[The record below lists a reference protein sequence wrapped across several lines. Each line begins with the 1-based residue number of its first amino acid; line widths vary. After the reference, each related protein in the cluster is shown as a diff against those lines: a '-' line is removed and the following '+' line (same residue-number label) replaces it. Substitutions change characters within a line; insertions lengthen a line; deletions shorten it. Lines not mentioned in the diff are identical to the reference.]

1 MGKICASFVYTA
13 WVLVRYSMIC
23 ITTLICSVLGEEKM
37 TDDCT
42 EICKH
47 PEFLHLGRGLRKS
60 QLLGYLSWE
69 QVCVL

>member
-1 MGKICASFVYTA
+1 
-13 WVLVRYSMIC
+13 MIC